1 MKLGPIAPVADEL
14 RRRMA
19 EDQGRV
25 TEPEAD
31 DPHTGDDELLDA
43 LTEARVAL
51 EEVEDEGESEAAIAT
66 ALEAL
71 TTADTIRVAELK
83 ARASS
88 APPPVSPPMWSLM
101 KDARRWHMAFN
112 VATHSLTTN
121 RSGACDG
128 PDCVICSCVLSILT
142 KNQSDPPAMPP
153 SASGPSGE
161 RSET

>member
-101 KDARRWHMAFN
+101 KDARRWHM
-112 VATHSLTTN
+112 
-121 RSGACDG
+121 DG